1 MPIATLIPA
10 TVIPSTPAVRRP
22 LFRAIFRQAHR
33 KLRMSVIQFHK
44 SR

>member
-33 KLRMSVIQFHK
+33 KLRISVVQFHK